1 MAPILNLENKNYIP
15 ANKTEL
21 QKVQKGNFTMTNNR
35 VLICDDSRSIRLI
48 TKRLLQ
54 ENGYQ
59 VVGEASNGQEATEAF
74 IHHNPDLVLLDLVM
88 PETDGQTALR
98 QIVEHN
104 PSAKVVILSSLG
116 SESDVEECLRSG
128 ASSYI
133 QKPFE
138 EDILL
143 NALNELQ

>member
-1 MAPILNLENKNYIP
+1 
-15 ANKTEL
+15 
-21 QKVQKGNFTMTNNR
+21 MTNNK
-35 VLICDDSRSIRLI
+35 VLICDDSRSIRLM

-54 ENGYQ
+54 GNGYQ
-59 VVGEASNGQEATEAF
+59 VVGEASNGTEATEAF
-74 IHHNPDLVLLDLVM
+74 KTHNPDLVLLDLVM
-88 PETDGQTALR
+88 PETDGKTALR
-98 QIVEHN
+98 QIVQHN

-143 NALNELQ
+143 STLSEL